1 MNQSFLSFPGSNIYC
16 MLTKEGEV
24 APTSLPQALSDLKTS
39 LKETVTRMIVF
50 WDGVPCSL
58 IEVD

>member
-1 MNQSFLSFPGSNIYC
+1 

-39 LKETVTRMIVF
+39 LKETVTRMIIF
-50 WDGVPCSL
+50 WDGAPCSL